1 MQPYHSYDKI
11 HLVIYMNEKFLK
23 RMKEI
28 LEDQYDD
35 FIHSLTNEQKKALY
49 FNLHYPINQQF
60 IDEYHLVPHHYV
72 DNGFYYDYL
81 IHSLGK
87 HPYFDCGAYYIQEP
101 SAMIVASLLDVQPN
115 DYILDMCAAPGGK
128 TCIK

>member
-11 HLVIYMNEKFLK
+11 HLVIYMNEKFLN
-23 RMKEI
+23 RMHEI
-28 LEDQYDD
+28 LEDQYYD

-81 IHSLGK
+81 IHSLGI
-87 HPYFDCGAYYIQEP
+87 FAYY
-101 SAMIVASLLDVQPN
+101 
-115 DYILDMCAAPGGK
+115 
-128 TCIK
+128 